1 MLSIRRATA
10 ADLDALIATDHV
22 ATHRAD
28 RREAIAEWE
37 GRRSHQRQ
45 CFRLLPLCY
54 GFGSAA

>member
-22 ATHRAD
+22 ATHRD
-28 RREAIAEWE
+28 AIAEWV